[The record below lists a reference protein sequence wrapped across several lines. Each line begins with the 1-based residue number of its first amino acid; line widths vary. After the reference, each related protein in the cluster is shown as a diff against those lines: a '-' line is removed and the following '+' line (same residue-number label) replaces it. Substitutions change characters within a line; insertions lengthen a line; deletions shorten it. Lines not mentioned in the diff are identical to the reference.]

1 MAEVWVTGVG
11 LCSALGSTLHQS
23 WSALMSGQSGIIPRQ
38 PFERSFP
45 LALLGKQ
52 PASLNHLIDL
62 ALADL
67 TDGGVLASGLVPGD
81 LCDLVQGVVLG
92 SSRGYQSELEQES
105 AQWRQSGVSH
115 NWERLYVQSPAAYL
129 AQKLV
134 TSGFAKTISG
144 PVLAPRAACSTGL
157 WAIAQGFELIQAGQC
172 DAVIAGGAEAPVTP
186 LTLAGFQRMGALAP
200 EGAYPFDQRRQGF
213 VLGEGAAL
221 LLLERRE
228 TALSRGVRPYGRI
241 LGFGLTNDGH
251 YAYAPSENQ
260 VAAVAAVRDC
270 LTRSQIQS
278 EVDYIHAHGTATAL
292 NDAAE
297 AKLIQSIFKNRPAV
311 SSTKGATG
319 HTLGAS
325 GALGAA
331 FCLMALRHQRLP
343 PCTGLAEPAY
353 DLNWVRPP
361 ACQDQPASWQRIRT
375 ALCLSFGFGG
385 QNAAMAFSSL

>member
-1 MAEVWVTGVG
+1 MTGVG

-23 WSALMSGQSGIIPRQ
+23 WSALVSGSNAILPHQ
-38 PFERSFP
+38 PFNQSFP
-45 LALLGKQ
+45 LALVGKR
-52 PASLNHLIDL
+52 PASLNNLIDL

-67 TDGGVLASGLVPGD
+67 ISGESSSSNLMPGD
-81 LCDLVQGVVLG
+81 LRNLVQGVVLG
-92 SSRGYQSELEQES
+92 SSRGYQSELEEVS
-105 AQWRQSGVSH
+105 AQWRQVGVPPS
-115 NWERLYVQSPAAYL
+115 WERLYGQSPAAYL
-129 AQKLV
+129 AQKLAV
-134 TSGFAKTISG
+134 SGTVNRSVSG

-157 WAIAQGFELIQAGQC
+157 WAIAQGFELIQSGQC
-172 DAVIAGGAEAPVTP
+172 DTVIAGGAEAPVTS
-186 LTLAGFQRMGALAP
+186 LTLAGFQRMGALAT

-228 TALSRGVRPYGRI
+228 TALKRGVRPYGRI
-241 LGFGLTNDGH
+241 LGFGLTNDAH
-251 YAYAPSENQ
+251 YAYAPSEDQ
-260 VAAVAAVRDC
+260 GAAVAAIRDC
-270 LTRSQIQS
+270 LNRSQIQAAQ
-278 EVDYIHAHGTATAL
+278 VDYIHAHGTATRL

-297 AKLIQSIFKNRPAV
+297 AKLIQSIFLNRPAV

-343 PCTGLAEPAY
+343 PCTGLADPAY
-353 DLNWVRPP
+353 DLNWVGLP
-361 ACQDQPASWQRIRT
+361 AGQDRSTLCQSVQT
-375 ALCLSFGFGG
+375 AVCLSFGFGG

>member
-11 LCSALGSTLHQS
+11 LCSALGSTLRQS
-23 WSALMSGQSGIIPRQ
+23 WSALMSGRSGILAQQ
-38 PFERSFP
+38 PFNQSFP
-45 LALLGKQ
+45 LALIEER
-52 PASLNHLIDL
+52 PASLNNLINL

-67 TDGGVLASGLVPGD
+67 MGCESLASGLLPDD
-81 LCDLVQGVVLG
+81 LRNLVQGVVLG
-92 SSRGYQSELEQES
+92 SSRGYQSELEQAS
-105 AQWRQSGVSH
+105 ARWRKGVVLAD
-115 NWERLYVQSPAAYL
+115 WECLYGQSPAAYV
-129 AQKLV
+129 AQKL
-134 TSGFAKTISG
+134 SGPLG

-157 WAIAQGFELIQAGQC
+157 WAIAQGFELIQTGQC

-200 EGAYPFDQRRQGF
+200 EGAYPFDLRRQGF

-228 TALSRGVRPYGRI
+228 TALKRGVRPYGKV

-260 VAAVAAVRDC
+260 GAAVAAVRDC
-270 LTRSQIQS
+270 LSRSQIQAAQ
-278 EVDYIHAHGTATAL
+278 VDYIHAHGTATAL

-297 AKLIQSIFKNRPAV
+297 AKLIQSIFLNRPAV

-343 PCTGLAEPAY
+343 PCTGLTKPAY
-353 DLNWVRPP
+353 DLNWVSP
-361 ACQDQPASWQRIRT
+361 AASQDQSASWQRIHT

-385 QNAAMAFSSL
+385 QNAAMAFSAL